1 MVLQG
6 TLSQQ
11 ALAVAVEPLAAGR
24 RIAVFGDATAGLD
37 AILLDQG
44 ARAVTVFDPDVA
56 RALAAADEAA
66 PGVSVQPYGEEDE
79 PRPVDVAIIAD
90 LGLFAD
96 PADLVAR
103 ARRMVGEYGVAVFAA
118 ANADAD
124 PPASDATAPG
134 PSESRAFDYYDL
146 FDLIASEF
154 Q

>member
-44 ARAVTVFDPDVA
+44 ARAVAVFDPDVA
-56 RALAAADEAA
+56 RALAVAHEAG
-66 PGVSVQPYGEEDE
+66 PGVSVQPYGEDE
-79 PRPVDVAIIAD
+79 ARPVDVAIVAD

-96 PADLVAR
+96 PADVVGR
-103 ARRMVGEYGVAVFAA
+103 ARRIVGEYGVAVF
-118 ANADAD
+118 
-124 PPASDATAPG
+124 
-134 PSESRAFDYYDL
+134 
-146 FDLIASEF
+146 
-154 Q
+154 